1 MGLNKL
7 QESNKRQVYQAK
19 FEIDAGTLKS
29 KKYGTQ
35 GVDCCWLIIHRQRQ
49 WYFKKI
55 SVVGVDPVAI
65 PSKKFNSECFAPI
78 EVSDI
83 PSY

>member
-35 GVDCCWLIIHRQRQ
+35 GIDCRWLIIHRQRQ
-49 WYFKKI
+49 
-55 SVVGVDPVAI
+55 
-65 PSKKFNSECFAPI
+65 
-78 EVSDI
+78 
-83 PSY
+83 